1 MCGQLYPNLSR
12 INPKEANAKFL
23 SLDSIA
29 QHILNLVLVQ
39 FDFFL
44 STMPIV
50 QENVI
55 FVLLFVITYG
65 IMFVIDWF
73 VDGYSVYPFLSLDH
87 SLASIF
93 LLFRLV
99 LFARNELFKLSD
111 LGQNNQNEGS
121 RV

>member
-1 MCGQLYPNLSR
+1 
-12 INPKEANAKFL
+12 
-23 SLDSIA
+23 
-29 QHILNLVLVQ
+29 
-39 FDFFL
+39 
-44 STMPIV
+44 MPIV

-73 VDGYSVYPFLSLDH
+73 VDGYAVYPFLSLDH

-93 LLFRLV
+93 FTRLV
-99 LFARNELFKLSD
+99 LFARAVVQTLS
-111 LGQNNQNEGS
+111 LGQHNQNEGS